1 MSNLRHI
8 TGSSRA
14 HFWRNAALWLCLG
27 LLALLAVAQVTHY
40 HKDAVDAD
48 NCAICVVLQHAAP
61 LEISLAA
68 VVLVALARVAP
79 PVLQP
84 VRIHRAHRSQY
95 IRPPPIG

>member
-1 MSNLRHI
+1 MSK
-8 TGSSRA
+8 TGHFTDGSHA
-14 HFWRNAALWLCLG
+14 HSLRNAALWLCLG
-27 LLALLAVAQVTHY
+27 LLALLAVAQVAHY

-61 LEISLAA
+61 LEVSLAA
-68 VVLVALARVAP
+68 IVLVALARVAP

-84 VRIHRAHRSQY
+84 VRTHRPRRSQY

>member
-1 MSNLRHI
+1 MSNLRHS
-8 TGSSRA
+8 TDGSRTHSL
-14 HFWRNAALWLCLG
+14 RNAALWLCLG
-27 LLALLAVAQVTHY
+27 LLALLAVAQVAHH

-84 VRIHRAHRSQY
+84 ARIHRPLRTQY